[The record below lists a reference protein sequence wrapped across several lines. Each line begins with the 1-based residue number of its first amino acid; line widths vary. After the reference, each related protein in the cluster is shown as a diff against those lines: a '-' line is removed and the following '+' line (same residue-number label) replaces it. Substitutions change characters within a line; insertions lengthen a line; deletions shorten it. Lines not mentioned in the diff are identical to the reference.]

1 MLYKERLELKKLEVE
16 QENNYSLLNDEKIR
30 LEKQLYDDLNTYEEN
45 VRALRIE
52 LK

>member
-16 QENNYSLLNDEKIR
+16 QENYSLLNDEKIR